1 MLATT
6 FVGSVT
12 GGLLGERL
20 FVPGLVH
27 AQKPNGVYAEEF
39 LLLRSIRKKRAR
51 ASGWMPMG
59 SGLGSDRP
67 GRESNPG
74 LVAGRAGGCKT
85 HGPLRSGLV
94 VGAVRGTAQRALR
107 TLPLRRQR
115 VQTRMRLVDPSTTAR
130 TR

>member
-1 MLATT
+1 M
-6 FVGSVT
+6 
-12 GGLLGERL
+12 LGERL

-39 LLLRSIRKKRAR
+39 LLLRSIRKNRAR
-51 ASGWMPMG
+51 L
-59 SGLGSDRP
+59 GLDANGKWAGFRP
-67 GRESNPG
+67 AGRESNPG

-85 HGPLRSGLV
+85 HGPLRSGMV
-94 VGAVRGTAQRALR
+94 VDAVRGTAQRALR